1 MKFDK
6 PIALAADHGGYELKE
21 AIKAHLD
28 ELGRSLHRLWHRFH
42 RQRGLPGLCR
52 QGLQGRAGRQLRTG
66 HPVLRHR
73 RRHVDVRQQDEGH
86 PRLLLQRYLQ
96 RRVYPPPQQR
106 QRPLPGRARR
116 GRGSGLPDRGRLPE
130 RRVRGRTPPDAH
142 RQDDGAGK
150 PLSFTLPARQAEYL

>member
-28 ELGRSLHRLWHRFH
+28 ELGVAYTDFGTDSTASVDYPDFAAKGCKAVQDGSCALVI
-42 RQRGLPGLCR
+42 LCC
-52 QGLQGRAGRQLRTG
+52 GTG
-66 HPVLRHR
+66 V
-73 RRHVDVRQQDEGH
+73 GMSMCANKMKGI
-86 PRLLLQRYLQ
+86 RYLQ

-106 QRPLPGRARR
+106 QRPLPGRACR

>member
-28 ELGRSLHRLWHRFH
+28 ELGVAYTDFGTDST
-42 RQRGLPGLCR
+42 
-52 QGLQGRAGRQLRTG
+52 AS
-66 HPVLRHR
+66 
-73 RRHVDVRQQDEGH
+73 VDYPDFAAKGCKAVQDGSCA
-86 PRLLLQRYLQ
+86 
-96 RRVYPPPQQR
+96 QQR